1 MRDFRLNRKPD
12 KMVESWEKLGV
23 NIMVEDIVEI
33 TTLPC
38 FFMWLVWYGE
48 RNIKNFLKGTRRP
61 EFYSIRTSISE
72 A

>member
-1 MRDFRLNRKPD
+1 
-12 KMVESWEKLGV
+12 MVESWEKLGV
-23 NIMVEDIVEI
+23 NIRVEDIVEI
-33 TTLPC
+33 ITLTC

-48 RNIKNFLKGTRRP
+48 RNIKSFLKGTRRP